1 MTTLN
6 QLVNYADQYL
16 KIREFK
22 DYCPNGLQ
30 VEGRSQVNKIAT
42 AVTANF
48 ESIEAAAQWGA
59 DVLLVHHGYFWKGEA
74 SVITG
79 IKKNRLKKLL
89 DEDLSLVAYHLPLDA
104 HPEVGNNVQLGHRLG
119 FTDPQPLHKGLKNS
133 IGNVVTLSEPMSIA
147 ALLRRCEEQF
157 QRAPLHIDGGQSQ
170 VQRVA
175 WCTGAA
181 QNMIDEA
188 IQARADVY
196 ISGEISEQTV
206 HIARESGIHFISAG
220 HHATEKYGVQ
230 ALAAH
235 LAQQFSLQ
243 HCFFDIDNPV

>member
-6 QLVNYADQYL
+6 ELVNYADHYL

-30 VEGRSQVNKIAT
+30 VEGRPQVNKIAT
-42 AVTANF
+42 AVTANLD
-48 ESIEAAAQWGA
+48 SIEAAVRWGA

-74 SVITG
+74 EVITG

-89 DEDLSLVAYHLPLDA
+89 AEDISLIVYHLPLDA
-104 HPEVGNNVQLGHRLG
+104 HPQVGNNVQLGHRLG

-133 IGNVVTLSEPMSIA
+133 IGNIVTLTEPVPIA

-157 QRAPLHIDGGQSQ
+157 QRTPMHIDGGQPQ
-170 VQRVA
+170 VLRVA
-175 WCTGAA
+175 WCSGAA

-220 HHATEKYGVQ
+220 HHATERYGVQ

-235 LAQQFSLQ
+235 LAQQFGLQ
-243 HCFFDIDNPV
+243 HRFFDIDNPV